1 MTNESLRSL
10 MQANT
15 RCLTSVFMTLVMLGS
30 LPAWSQDFDK
40 VEIQASP
47 LRDNLYLLQGA
58 GGNIVVCTGTDGT
71 LIVDDEYRE
80 LNDKLMAAI
89 GKISDHP
96 VRFVINTHWHSD
108 HTGGNEMLGKAG
120 AIIIAHENTG
130 KRMATD
136 SVMSLYGPQ
145 AAYGPAGQAKITYSA
160 SMQLH
165 HNGETID
172 LIHVGPSH
180 TDGDTVV
187 FFREHNILM
196 TGDIF
201 VGNDYRPPYFDDLN
215 GGSLQGMIAGAQA
228 ILGLTS
234 DETTVI
240 PGHGALATRPDL
252 VAYHAR
258 LIDLRARIK
267 AAIARG
273 DSEDAVVASKPVGD
287 FARAGKGTDRWV
299 RVVYRE
305 FKQAPPANRK

>member
-1 MTNESLRSL
+1 
-10 MQANT
+10 MQVNSK
-15 RCLTSVFMTLVMLGS
+15 CLTSIIVILVIMSS
-30 LPAWSQDFDK
+30 LPASGQDFDK
-40 VEIQASP
+40 VEIHTSP
-47 LRDNLYLLQGA
+47 LRDNLHLLQGI
-58 GGNIVVCTGTDGT
+58 GGNIVVSAGTDGT

-80 LNDKLMAAI
+80 LNGKLTVAI
-89 GKISDHP
+89 EKITDRP
-96 VRFVINTHWHSD
+96 VRFVINTHWHND

-120 AIIIAHENTG
+120 AIIIAHENSG
-130 KRMATD
+130 KRMTTD
-136 SVMSLYGPQ
+136 QVMALYGPQ

-187 FFREHNILM
+187 FFREQNILM

-201 VGNDYRPPYFDDLN
+201 VGSDYRPPYFDDRN
-215 GGSLQGMIAGAQA
+215 VGSLKGMIAGAQA
-228 ILGLTS
+228 ILELIN
-234 DETTVI
+234 DKTTVI
-240 PGHGALATRPDL
+240 PGHGEVATRADL

-258 LIDLRARIK
+258 LIELRERIK

-305 FKQAPPANRK
+305 YK

>member
-1 MTNESLRSL
+1 
-10 MQANT
+10 MQVHA
-15 RCLTSVFMTLVMLGS
+15 RCRTSTFAILVMVGF
-30 LPAWSQDFDK
+30 LPAWGQDFDK
-40 VEIQASP
+40 EEIQTSP
-47 LRDNLYLLQGA
+47 LRDNLYLLTGI
-58 GGNIVVCTGTDGT
+58 GGNIVVFAGADGT

-80 LNDKLMAAI
+80 LSSKLMVAI
-89 GKISDHP
+89 EKITDRP
-96 VRFVINTHWHSD
+96 VRFVINSHWHSD

-120 AIIIAHENTG
+120 AVIIAHEDTG
-130 KRMATD
+130 KHMLTD

-145 AAYGPAGQAKITYSA
+145 AAYAPAGRAKITYSA

-172 LIHVGPSH
+172 LIHPGRSH
-180 TDGDTVV
+180 TGGDTVV

-201 VGNDYRPPYFDDLN
+201 VGFDYRPPYFDDLN
-215 GGSLQGMIAGAQA
+215 GGSLEGTIAGAQA
-228 ILGLTS
+228 ILGLINDKTV
-234 DETTVI
+234 VI
-240 PGHGALATRPDL
+240 PGHGEVATRADL
-252 VAYHAR
+252 VAYRAG
-258 LIDLRARIK
+258 LIELRARIK

-305 FKQAPPANRK
+305 YKQTPPRKRE

>member
-1 MTNESLRSL
+1 
-10 MQANT
+10 MQVNPQC
-15 RCLTSVFMTLVMLGS
+15 RTSIFVILVLAGS
-30 LPAWSQDFDK
+30 LPAWGQDFDK
-40 VEIQASP
+40 VEIHTSP
-47 LRDNLYLLQGA
+47 LRDNLYLLQGV
-58 GGNIVVCTGTDGT
+58 GGNIVVSTGTDGT

-80 LNDKLMAAI
+80 LNGKLMVAI
-89 GKISDHP
+89 GKITDRP
-96 VRFVINTHWHSD
+96 VRYVINTHWHND

-120 AIIIAHENTG
+120 AIIIAHENSG
-130 KRMATD
+130 KRMTTD

-145 AAYGPAGQAKITYSA
+145 AAYARAGQAKITYSA

-201 VGNDYRPPYFDDLN
+201 VGYDYRPPYFDDRN

-228 ILGLTS
+228 ILDLMNDKTA
-234 DETTVI
+234 VI
-240 PGHGALATRPDL
+240 PGHGELATRADL

-258 LIDLRARIK
+258 LIDLRDRIK

-287 FARAGKGTDRWV
+287 FAGAGKGTDRWV

-305 FKQAPPANRK
+305 YKHT

>member
-1 MTNESLRSL
+1 
-10 MQANT
+10 MQVNAK
-15 RCLTSVFMTLVMLGS
+15 CLTSAFVVLVMMVS
-30 LPAWSQDFDK
+30 LPARGQDFDK
-40 VEIQASP
+40 EEIHTSL
-47 LRDNLYLLQGA
+47 LRDNLYLLQGI
-58 GGNIVVCTGTDGT
+58 GGNIVVSVGTDGT

-80 LNDKLMAAI
+80 LNAKLMAAI
-89 GKISDHP
+89 EKITDRP
-96 VRFVINTHWHSD
+96 VRYVINTHWHND
-108 HTGGNEMLGKAG
+108 HTGGNEMFGKAG
-120 AIIIAHENTG
+120 AIVIAHENTG
-130 KRMATD
+130 KRMTAE

-145 AAYGPAGQAKITYSA
+145 AAYTSAGQAKITYSA

-172 LIHVGPSH
+172 LIHPGPSH

-187 FFREHNILM
+187 YFREHNILM

-201 VGNDYRPPYFDDLN
+201 VGSDYRPPYFDDLN

-228 ILGLTS
+228 ILGLINARTV
-234 DETTVI
+234 VI
-240 PGHGALATRPDL
+240 PGHGEAATRVDL
-252 VAYHAR
+252 VAYRAN
-258 LIDLRARIK
+258 LIDLRERIK

-305 FKQAPPANRK
+305 YRQTPQAQHR

>member
-1 MTNESLRSL
+1 MRVNARSG
-10 MQANT
+10 
-15 RCLTSVFMTLVMLGS
+15 TSIFVILVMVGS
-30 LPAWSQDFDK
+30 PPAWSQDFDK
-40 VEIQASP
+40 EEIHTSP
-47 LRDNLYLLQGA
+47 LRDNLYMLHGI
-58 GGNIVVCTGTDGT
+58 GGNIVVSTGTDDT

-80 LNDKLMAAI
+80 LDGKLMAAI
-89 GKISDHP
+89 GKITDRP
-96 VRFVINTHWHSD
+96 VRFVINTHWHND

-130 KRMATD
+130 KRMTTD

-145 AAYGPAGQAKITYSA
+145 AAYGPAGQAKITYA
-160 SMQLH
+160 TSMRLR

-201 VGNDYRPPYFDDLN
+201 VGYDYRPPYFDDLN
-215 GGSLQGMIAGAQA
+215 GGSLKGMIAGAQT
-228 ILGLTS
+228 ILGLTN
-234 DETTVI
+234 DKTAVI
-240 PGHGALATRPDL
+240 PGHGEVATRADL

-258 LIDLRARIK
+258 LIDLRERIK

-287 FARAGKGTDRWV
+287 FARAGQGTDRWV

-305 FKQAPPANRK
+305 YK

>member
-1 MTNESLRSL
+1 MHVNARCRNSIFVILL
-10 MQANT
+10 MV
-15 RCLTSVFMTLVMLGS
+15 SS
-30 LPAWSQDFDK
+30 LPALGQDFDK
-40 VEIQASP
+40 EEIHTSP
-47 LRDNLYLLQGA
+47 LRDNLYLLTGI
-58 GGNIVVCTGTDGT
+58 GGNIVVFTGTDGT

-80 LNDKLMAAI
+80 LNNKLMVAI
-89 GKISDHP
+89 EKITDRP

-120 AIIIAHENTG
+120 AIIIAHEDTG
-130 KRMATD
+130 RRMTTD

-145 AAYGPAGQAKITYSA
+145 AAYAPAGHAKITYSA

-172 LIHVGPSH
+172 LVHPGPSH
-180 TDGDTVV
+180 TGGDTVV

-201 VGNDYRPPYFDDLN
+201 VGFDYRPPYFDDLN
-215 GGSLQGMIAGAQA
+215 GGSLDGMIAGAQA
-228 ILGLTS
+228 ILGLINDKTV
-234 DETTVI
+234 VI
-240 PGHGALATRPDL
+240 PGHGEVAARADL

-258 LIDLRARIK
+258 LIELRARIK

-287 FARAGKGTDRWV
+287 FAGAGKGTDRWA

-305 FKQAPPANRK
+305 YKQMPPGKRK

>member
-1 MTNESLRSL
+1 VRNRVQSQVKET
-10 MQANT
+10 
-15 RCLTSVFMTLVMLGS
+15 CLTSLFAILVTLGS
-30 LPAWSQDFDK
+30 LPVWSQDFDK
-40 VEIQASP
+40 VEIRTSP
-47 LRDNLYLLQGA
+47 LRDNLYLLQGT
-58 GGNIVVCTGTDGT
+58 GGNIVVSTGADGT
-71 LIVDDEYRE
+71 LLVDDEYRE
-80 LNDKLMAAI
+80 LNSKLKAAI
-89 GKISDHP
+89 EKITDRP
-96 VRFVINTHWHSD
+96 VRFVVNTHWHSD
-108 HTGGNEMLGKAG
+108 HTGGNEVFGKAG
-120 AIIIAHENTG
+120 AVVIAHENSG

-145 AAYGPAGQAKITYSA
+145 AAYLPEGQAKITYSA

-201 VGNDYRPPYFDDLN
+201 VGVDYRPPYFDDLN
-215 GGSLQGMIAGAQA
+215 GGSLKGMIAGAQA
-228 ILGLTS
+228 ILELI
-234 DETTVI
+234 DDKTTVI
-240 PGHGALATRPDL
+240 PGHGELARRADL
-252 VAYHAR
+252 VGYHAR
-258 LIDLRARIK
+258 LVDLRDRIK

-305 FKQAPPANRK
+305 YK

>member
-1 MTNESLRSL
+1 
-10 MQANT
+10 MQVNAK
-15 RCLTSVFMTLVMLGS
+15 CLTSAFVVLVMMAS
-30 LPAWSQDFDK
+30 LPARGQDFDK
-40 VEIQASP
+40 EEIHASP
-47 LRDNLYLLQGA
+47 LRDNLYLLQGI
-58 GGNIVVCTGTDGT
+58 GGNIVVSVGTDGT

-80 LNDKLMAAI
+80 LNAKLMAAI
-89 GKISDHP
+89 EKITDRP
-96 VRFVINTHWHSD
+96 VRYVINTHWHND
-108 HTGGNEMLGKAG
+108 HTGGNEMFGKAG
-120 AIIIAHENTG
+120 AIVIAQENTG
-130 KRMATD
+130 KRMTTD

-145 AAYGPAGQAKITYSA
+145 AAYTSAGQAKITYSV

-172 LIHVGPSH
+172 LIHPGPSH

-187 FFREHNILM
+187 YFREHNILM

-201 VGNDYRPPYFDDLN
+201 VGSDYRPPYFDDLN

-228 ILGLTS
+228 ILGLINAKTI
-234 DETTVI
+234 VI
-240 PGHGALATRPDL
+240 PGHGEPATRVDL
-252 VAYHAR
+252 AAYHAN
-258 LIDLRARIK
+258 LIDLRERIK

-305 FKQAPPANRK
+305 YRQTQQAQRK

>member
-1 MTNESLRSL
+1 
-10 MQANT
+10 MQDNAKWRT
-15 RCLTSVFMTLVMLGS
+15 TIFVVLVMVAS
-30 LPAWSQDFDK
+30 VPAWGQDFDK
-40 VEIQASP
+40 EEIHTSP
-47 LRDNLYLLQGA
+47 LRDNLYLLTGI
-58 GGNIVVCTGTDGT
+58 GGNIVVSTGTDGT

-80 LNDKLMAAI
+80 LNGKLIVAI
-89 GKISDHP
+89 GKITDHP

-120 AIIIAHENTG
+120 AIIIAHENSG
-130 KRMATD
+130 KRMTTD

-145 AAYGPAGQAKITYSA
+145 AAYAPAGQAKITYTA

-172 LIHVGPSH
+172 LVHPGPSH
-180 TDGDTVV
+180 TGGDTVV

-201 VGNDYRPPYFDDLN
+201 VGFDYRPPYFDDLN
-215 GGSLQGMIAGAQA
+215 GGSLKGMIAGAEV
-228 ILGLTS
+228 ILGLINDKTV
-234 DETTVI
+234 VI
-240 PGHGALATRPDL
+240 PGHGEVATRADL

-258 LIDLRARIK
+258 LIDLRERIK

-273 DSEDAVVASKPVGD
+273 DSEDVVVASKPVGA
-287 FARAGKGTDRWV
+287 FARAGRGTDRWV

-305 FKQAPPANRK
+305 YN